1 MSIALDI
8 GSHRVTS
15 LRFAREHLIGRQR
28 RCVYAVLPNSESH
41 RQLLAQ
47 SHVEHVPC
55 DDGLLMLGEA
65 AWDNAELFH
74 VHARPLF
81 TQGTLPEHDPI
92 ARQLMA
98 TIIEAV
104 LPKATYQG
112 ELCALSTPGSGG
124 LRTEAAKSD
133 FEFFNRVVRLQGYEP
148 ILVPTPS
155 AVALAELAPQGFT
168 GITIVC
174 GASCC
179 EAALVHR
186 GVVVCQSRQNYGG
199 DWIDGRIAESL
210 GLMSWD
216 SMGERFCD
224 ISSATR
230 LRECRPSFGQGFS
243 AGALRRDKLG
253 LPPIEKLA
261 EPSEYSEVLR
271 ASLLEVLC
279 ELMSEFSN
287 ELTQSRRGQDFN
299 QPLPMVCG
307 GGLAL
312 TQGFL
317 PILDAAIGSTDWHVR
332 QQPPRIANGW
342 PFNTARGLLIAAE
355 LETQA
360 AMSNQRAA

>member
-15 LRFAREHLIGRQR
+15 LRFAGEHLIGRQR
-28 RCVYAVLPNSESH
+28 RCVYAVLPNSQSH

-47 SHVEHVPC
+47 ANVECLPC

-81 TQGTLPEHDPI
+81 TNGAIPENDPV

-98 TIIEAV
+98 TIIESV

-124 LRTEAAKSD
+124 LRTDAAKSD

-155 AVALAELAPQGFT
+155 AVALAELAPQGFS
-168 GITIVC
+168 GIAIVC

-186 GVVVCQSRQNYGG
+186 GVVVCQSRQNHGG

-216 SMGERFCD
+216 SSGERFCD
-224 ISSATR
+224 LSAATR
-230 LRECRPSFGQGFS
+230 LRECRPSAGRGFS
-243 AGALRRDKLG
+243 VGALRRDKLG
-253 LPPIEKLA
+253 LPPVDNLA
-261 EPSEYSEVLR
+261 EPSEYSEVMQS
-271 ASLLEVLC
+271 SLLEVLSS
-279 ELMSEFSN
+279 LMSEFST
-287 ELTQSRRGQDFN
+287 ELTRSRRGQDFN
-299 QPLPMVCG
+299 QPLPVVCG

-312 TQGFL
+312 TPGFMAL
-317 PILDAAIGSTDWHVR
+317 FDEAIGSTDWHIALQR
-332 QQPPRIANGW
+332 PRIATGW

-360 AMSNQRAA
+360 ASTNQRAA